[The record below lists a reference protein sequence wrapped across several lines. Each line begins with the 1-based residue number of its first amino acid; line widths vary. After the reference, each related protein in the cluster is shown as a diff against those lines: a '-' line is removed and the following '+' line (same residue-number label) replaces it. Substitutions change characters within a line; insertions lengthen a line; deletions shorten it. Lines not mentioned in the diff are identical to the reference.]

1 MNLKSSWFNLP
12 LFKNIIKS
20 NLIISKVS
28 LLIFLGFFILSI
40 IESSIG
46 YVCIVVFVLS
56 SIILTTAY
64 PCAVQGYFI
73 DKTKSTLLKSLPLDT
88 KCIWFTNYLSGYL
101 IVLVTL
107 LIEGIGLIL
116 LSLID
121 QSYYYL
127 FNPLTASSY
136 RFILMIFVLLFI
148 YYTIVFFFSSIAGSR
163 LGQVIFSVF
172 GYTFPVIILI
182 SLILFTKYLVPCQ
195 TDLVL
200 RYSSWLFPVVSAIE
214 YIENCNLTVFFHC
227 LITVM
232 IFGLSYFVYKNRD
245 DEYIGEPLVYSKIIL
260 LFKIGVI
267 LGVTTL
273 VFYLIVCLG
282 RLDISLGSNGIVL
295 LLLIYLIVG
304 IIIGIIIETI
314 FKNQYIYR
322 KIVIYAVVLIVSFFT
337 NYFVANNIYERSISS
352 ILKDS
357 NVVGMIYDNYSV
369 YGGIEF
375 KDTDLNDLVNWLD
388 NNRENIK
395 RDHGYNEHSLI
406 SLYIYDKDDSS
417 SNTYT
422 YTFTKK
428 GIIEYFNQ
436 RGNDYFNDLAG
447 NFENEKYLNVY
458 FDNENYYLNTNQ
470 VNKLYQICKDQNLKV
485 QDYFNENVIGLVDF
499 EGKSYFIKNSDEI
512 KEFIIN
518 ECSSQTELINKCDE
532 FLNDKNN
539 YLDTNNS
546 LIKNYIEENYK
557 IKNINDLYFV
567 EYQILDFNE
576 TQVSYLLE
584 LSATSKD
591 DSYSGNIIVDLK
603 EVGNEIVIASIREG
617 E

>member
-1 MNLKSSWFNLP
+1 MNLKNSWFNLP
-12 LFKNIIKS
+12 LFKNTIKS

-46 YVCIVVFVLS
+46 YVCVVVFVFS

-64 PCAVQGYFI
+64 PCVIQGYFI
-73 DKTKSTLLKSLPLDT
+73 DKIKSTLLKSLPLDT

-116 LSLID
+116 LSLIA
-121 QSYYYL
+121 QGHPYL
-127 FNPLTASSY
+127 FESLMLSNC

-148 YYTIVFFFSSIAGSR
+148 YYTIVFLFSSIAGSR
-163 LGQVIFSVF
+163 LGQVVFSIF

-200 RYSSWLFPVVSAIE
+200 QYSSWLFPIVSAME
-214 YIENCNLTVFFHC
+214 YIENGNLTVFFHC
-227 LITVM
+227 LIAL
-232 IFGLSYFVYKNRD
+232 IFFGLSYFVYKNRD
-245 DEYIGEPLVYSKIIL
+245 DEYIGEPLVYNKIIL
-260 LFKIGVI
+260 LFKIGVT
-267 LGVTTL
+267 LAVTTL

-282 RLDISLGSNGIVL
+282 KLDISLGSRGIVL

-304 IIIGIIIETI
+304 IIVGIIIETI

-322 KIVIYAVVLIVSFFT
+322 KIVIYAVILVVSFLT
-337 NYFVANNIYERSISS
+337 NYFVANNIYERSIRSV
-352 ILKDS
+352 LKDS
-357 NVVGMIYDNYSV
+357 NATGTIYDNYSG

-375 KDTDLNDLVNWLD
+375 KDTDLKDIVNWLD

-395 RDHGYNEHSLI
+395 KYHGYNEQSLL
-406 SLYIYDKDDSS
+406 SLDIYNDSS
-417 SNTYT
+417 GNIAT
-422 YTFTKK
+422 YTFTKE

-436 RGNDYFNDLAG
+436 RENDYFNDLVG

-458 FDNENYYLNTNQ
+458 FGDKIYYLNANQ
-470 VNKLYQICKDQNLKV
+470 ISKLYQMCNDQSLKI
-485 QDYFNENVIGLVDF
+485 QDYFNEDVINLFNF
-499 EGKSYFIKNSDEI
+499 EGKSYFIKDNDEV

-518 ECSSQTELINKCDE
+518 ECSSQTKLINKCNE
-532 FLNDKNN
+532 FIDDKNN
-539 YLDTNNS
+539 YLDISNS

-557 IKNINDLYFV
+557 IKNINDLYLS
-567 EYQILDFNE
+567 EYQIIDFNE

-591 DSYSGNIIVDLK
+591 DSYSGKIIVDLK
-603 EVGNEIVIASIREG
+603 EVGNKIVIASIRGG